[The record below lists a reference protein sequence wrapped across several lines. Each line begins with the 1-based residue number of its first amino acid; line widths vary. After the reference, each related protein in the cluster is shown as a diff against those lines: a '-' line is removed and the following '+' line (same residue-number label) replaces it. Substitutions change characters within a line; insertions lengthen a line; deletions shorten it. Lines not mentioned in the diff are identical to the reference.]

1 MTMDSGNDE
10 ESELDTKRNKTARNG
25 GEKAKLGSS
34 VAKASLCPWTA
45 CCTTEPSTTKHRFGP
60 TGNAP
65 TWEEKQT
72 WDKQTDQCA
81 PRTVPVELPGPLPCR
96 AFQPPLNRRA
106 DTVPTA
112 QPPGPSTEGV
122 LRLFSGCFA
131 LAMLWHRPRGILVP
145 PNVSPHR
152 QPENDKADW
161 ALRMTL

>member
-1 MTMDSGNDE
+1 M
-10 ESELDTKRNKTARNG
+10 
-25 GEKAKLGSS
+25 
-34 VAKASLCPWTA
+34 
-45 CCTTEPSTTKHRFGP
+45 
-60 TGNAP
+60 
-65 TWEEKQT
+65 EEKKPSSEALSQ
-72 WDKQTDQCA
+72 KLHCVPGLLAA
-81 PRTVPVELPGPLPCR
+81 PQSPLPQSIASGPR
-96 AFQPPLNRRA
+96 GTLPHGKKNRHGTSRQINVRLGQSLWNSQDPSPAGLFRPPLNRRA